1 MSITVLQFERI
12 LDEAEGRLIQNIR
25 ASLIKNALAM
35 EGAAKKN
42 ATSFPR
48 VQTGRLRN
56 SIIGSVIQ
64 FQDDEFLI
72 LRAGGQERG
81 IPSSPYSTSADVV
94 YAAIQEF
101 GGNSDLTGG
110 ARFIKPKFYLKRAR
124 DQRLP
129 RVKWGITRAMNLA
142 LQGKDLR

>member
-1 MSITVLQFERI
+1 VSISIQEFEKI

-25 ASLIKNALAM
+25 ASLIKNALRM

-42 ATSFPR
+42 ATTFPR
-48 VQTGRLRN
+48 VDTGRLRN

-81 IPSSPYSTSADVV
+81 VPSSPYSTSADVV
-94 YAAIQEF
+94 YAAVQEF
-101 GGNSDLTGG
+101 GGGPN
-110 ARFIKPKFYLKRAR
+110 RIKPKFYLRRAR
-124 DQRLP
+124 DKVLP
-129 RVKWGITRAMNLA
+129 RVSKDISVAMNFA
-142 LQGKDLR
+142 LNGKDFR

>member
-1 MSITVLQFERI
+1 MSLTLQQFTDI
-12 LDEAEGRLIQNIR
+12 IDEAEGQLIQNIR
-25 ASLIKNALAM
+25 ASLMKNALRM
-35 EGAAKKN
+35 EAAAKLN

-56 SIIGSVIQ
+56 SIQGSLIQ

-81 IPSSPYSTSADVV
+81 TPSSPFSTSADVI

-101 GGNSDLTGG
+101 GGGTQ
-110 ARFIKPKFYLKRAR
+110 RIKPKFYLKRAR
-124 DQRLP
+124 DKMLP
-129 RVKWGITRAMNLA
+129 RTESDISKAMSFA
-142 LQGKDLR
+142 LEGKDFR

>member
-1 MSITVLQFERI
+1 MSITVLQFEKI

-94 YAAIQEF
+94 YAAVQEF
-101 GGNSDLTGG
+101 GGGPN
-110 ARFIKPKFYLKRAR
+110 RIKPKFYLRRAR

-142 LQGKDLR
+142 LQGKDYR

>member
-1 MSITVLQFERI
+1 MSITVLQFEKI

-25 ASLIKNALAM
+25 ASLIKDALKMEALA
-35 EGAAKKN
+35 KRN

-56 SIIGSVIQ
+56 SIVGSVIQ

-72 LRAGGQERG
+72 LRAGGQERAT
-81 IPSSPYSTSADVV
+81 PASPFSTAADVV

-101 GGNSDLTGG
+101 GGGTQ
-110 ARFIKPKFYLKRAR
+110 RIKPKFYLRRAR
-124 DQRLP
+124 DKVLP
-129 RVKWGITRAMNLA
+129 RVNADISKAMNLA
-142 LQGKDLR
+142 LKGKDYR

>member
-1 MSITVLQFERI
+1 MSITVLQFEKI
-12 LDEAEGRLIQNIR
+12 LDESEGRLIQNIR

-94 YAAIQEF
+94 YADVQEF
-101 GGNSDLTGG
+101 VGGPN
-110 ARFIKPKFYLKRAR
+110 RIKPKFYLRRAR

-142 LQGKDLR
+142 LKGKDYR